1 MLLAML
7 LVAGGVA
14 ASLLLLSHE
23 LGSLHGTLSKNRA
36 AGSLFSGPATTSP
49 GQRARRPRHST
60 PAAQKT
66 NKPTAPGPS
75 PRSADSAHHAQAVCS
90 AVLDQCWSRGLRSP
104 PACC

>member
-23 LGSLHGTLSKNRA
+23 LGSLHGTLSKNRG

-49 GQRARRPRHST
+49 GQHARRPRQPT
-60 PAAQKT
+60 PGAQKT

-75 PRSADSAHHAQAVCS
+75 PQSADSGHHHSAVC
-90 AVLDQCWSRGLRSP
+90 
-104 PACC
+104 

>member
-1 MLLAML
+1 ML

-49 GQRARRPRHST
+49 GHTTLGGHGSRRRSPDDQQANGARPHLRRA
-60 PAAQKT
+60 
-66 NKPTAPGPS
+66 PTARHHHSGGVLSGLGP
-75 PRSADSAHHAQAVCS
+75 
-90 AVLDQCWSRGLRSP
+90 VLVAGH
-104 PACC
+104 